1 MGIVLFEKLIAWF
14 WRLKWVWDWDDDADG
29 GVRKDGEE
37 NHQSIHTSAQSLSPS
52 RTSQNPQPEETKTQT
67 SKKKK
72 KGKPSTTGWNRSKR
86 CEITPTHTQIRC
98 VKQLKCI
105 KYLRISVKKLKKEVG
120 RRSVPLAR
128 EERRDRDPAARVA
141 WAGDRWLRA
150 WMGEGRQRL
159 LRKCGGTGMKMD
171 SDLLYVKESRWR
183 DFPKAAPGVT
193 MLWPWDLC
201 ICVYLPKCRKF
212 SFDNLNNLKYDFSF
226 YGSSHKN

>member
-1 MGIVLFEKLIAWF
+1 MMPTVESGRMEKKITNPFTHL
-14 WRLKWVWDWDDDADG
+14 RNLSLPQELLKTLNPKK
-29 GVRKDGEE
+29 RKPK
-37 NHQSIHTSAQSLSPS
+37 HQ
-52 RTSQNPQPEETKTQT
+52 
-67 SKKKK
+67 KKKR

-120 RRSVPLAR
+120 GRSVPLAR

-193 MLWPWDLC
+193 ILWPWDLC

-212 SFDNLNNLKYDFSF
+212 SFDNLNKPQICFQFLCPITQNLEKI
-226 YGSSHKN
+226 KNLSNGKKS